1 MLARAFV
8 CPNTLAILTK
18 DADPNV
24 SSTVTV
30 LRTKLVLTRNV
41 GTLVLARAGKT
52 LIARLSTIYRRVPAS
67 LVLRAILSDIV
78 IEFLLKKVS

>member
-8 CPNTLAILTK
+8 CRNSLAILTK
-18 DADPNV
+18 NVDPNV

-41 GTLVLARAGKT
+41 GTLVLACARKT
-52 LIARLSTIYRRVPAS
+52 LIAKLSTIYRRVLAS
-67 LVLRAILSDIV
+67 LVLRAILTDFA
-78 IEFLLKKVS
+78 IEFLL